1 MSALFEELD
10 YRVTPMGPIALR
22 RRTLLSL
29 EVDVYEVMLGDEH
42 LMSSLFTAGEI
53 ALSTHGLAACE
64 GDGLNVVVG
73 GLGLGYTARA
83 ALDDPRVGEVIVID
97 AMEAVIDWHRQG
109 ILPMGF
115 HLAAESRCRLVH
127 GDFFALADTG
137 FDAGDPGRQFDAI
150 LLDIDHSPKALLN
163 EAHGR
168 FYTAESL
175 RRMSAQLVPGGVFA
189 MWSDAAPDPGFE
201 AVLNEAFATA
211 ASAIVRFPNPLSG
224 DESSCTIYVATTAR
238 P

>member
-22 RRTLLSL
+22 RRTLLAL
-29 EVDVYEVMLGDEH
+29 DVDVYEVMLGDEH

-53 ALSTHGLAACE
+53 ALTTLGLEACE

-109 ILPMGF
+109 LLPMGF
-115 HLAAESRCRLVH
+115 HLAAESRCRLVL
-127 GDFFALADTG
+127 GDFFALADAG
-137 FDAGDPGRQFDAI
+137 FDAGEPGRRFDAV
-150 LLDIDHSPKALLN
+150 LLDIDHSPRALLN
-163 EAHGR
+163 EAHAR
-168 FYTAESL
+168 FYTPASL
-175 RRMSAQLVPGGVFA
+175 RRVADQLVPGGVFA
-189 MWSDAAPDPGFE
+189 MWSDAAPDAEFE
-201 AVLNEAFATA
+201 AILASTFADVA
-211 ASAIVRFPNPLSG
+211 AKVVTFANPLTGG
-224 DESSCTIYVATTAR
+224 DSSCTIYVAKAA
-238 P
+238 